1 MRVFITGGTGF
12 IGAAV
17 VKELIENGHEVVG
30 LARSEES
37 KRVLTDAGA
46 SAFDGSL
53 EDADSLKRGAETAAA
68 VVHLAFVHNFDDF
81 VASVETDRRAI
92 EAIGETLVGTGKP
105 FIVTSGVPSSAD
117 GRVVTEN
124 DESDPRFPRLSEQA
138 ALPFAE
144 RGVRVS
150 IVRPSRFVHGDGDV
164 HGFVPQ
170 LIGIAREKGVSIY
183 IGNGANR
190 LHAVHR
196 LDLARLFRL
205 ALENGKTGARYQAV
219 GDSAVQYRDIAEV
232 IGKRLHVPTDSISAE
247 QATGHFDFLGGIVS
261 ADNPASSG
269 VTKAAL
275 GWQPT
280 HPPLLEDL
288 ATGYDEVFNATM

>member
-12 IGAAV
+12 IGSVV
-17 VKELIENGHEVVG
+17 VKELIENGHKVVG
-30 LARSEES
+30 LARSERS
-37 KRVLTDAGA
+37 KRALLEAGA

-53 EDADSLKRGAETAAA
+53 EDTGRLKRGAEAADA
-68 VVHLAFVHNFDDF
+68 VVHLAFVHNFDNF
-81 VASVETDRRAI
+81 MASVETDKQAI
-92 EAIGETLVGTGKP
+92 EAIGEALAGTGKP

-150 IVRPSRFVHGDGDV
+150 IVRPSRFVHGEGDV
-164 HGFVPQ
+164 HGFIPQ
-170 LIGIAREKGVSIY
+170 LIGIAREKGVSAY
-183 IGNGANR
+183 IGSGANR

-205 ALENGKTGARYQAV
+205 ALENGKTGERYQAV
-219 GDSAVQYRDIAEV
+219 GDFAIPYRDIAEA
-232 IGKRLHVPTDSISAE
+232 IGKRLSVPADSISTE
-247 QATGHFDFLGGIVS
+247 QATEHFGFLGGIVS
-261 ADNPASSG
+261 ADNPASSEI
-269 VTKAAL
+269 TKAAL

-280 HPPLLEDL
+280 RPSLLEDL
-288 ATGYDEVFNATM
+288 ATGYDEVFNAIK